1 MFASQGVG
9 PVTTILPRRILQK
22 LPDAWRAELTAVAV
36 HPIADG
42 MSGSDVF
49 RLQTDPARFLKFAEG
64 RAAQDL
70 RQEIARTEWLA
81 EHGIRVAPLLRA
93 HDDGNTVS
101 MQTQALPGEP
111 ANRSAWPQA
120 RLLLAIGAALAQLH
134 GLPAADCPFDEGLA
148 VRLARARH
156 AIAQGDVDARQFAS
170 RNRNVTPPNLFAR
183 LVANRPAED
192 FVIAH
197 GDLTLSNVI
206 IDPDGNVGFVD
217 CGHAGRADRYLDLAV
232 FAAEI
237 VDHFG
242 PRSVTTF
249 ARAYGVQRW
258 NGRKAAYYAD
268 LYELF

>member
-1 MFASQGVG
+1 M
-9 PVTTILPRRILQK
+9 TTILPRRILQK
-22 LPDAWRAELTAVAV
+22 LPDAWRAELAAVAAY
-36 HPIADG
+36 PIADG

-49 RLQTDPARFLKFAEG
+49 RLQTEPARFLKFAEG

-70 RQEIARTEWLA
+70 RQEIARTGWLA
-81 EHGIRVAPLLRA
+81 ERGIRVAPLLRA

-101 MQTQALPGEP
+101 MQSQALPGEP
-111 ANRSAWPQA
+111 ANRSARPQA

-134 GLPAADCPFDEGLA
+134 GLPAADCPFDESLA
-148 VRLARARH
+148 VRLERARH
-156 AIAQGDVDARQFAS
+156 AVAQGDVDASQFAS
-170 RNRNVTPPNLFAR
+170 RNRNV
-183 LVANRPAED
+183 
-192 FVIAH
+192 
-197 GDLTLSNVI
+197 SNVI

-237 VDHFG
+237 ADHFG

-249 ARAYGVQRW
+249 ARAYGVQHW
-258 NGRKAAYYAD
+258 NGPKAAYFAD